1 MLDKIFVSKDNNY
14 EGYRIYYGFIV
25 DPETNEKVDEVLVN
39 TFRSPK
45 SFTGEDMVEI
55 NCHGGLYVTRKIL
68 TLCLS
73 CGARQA
79 LNGNLQRELS

>member
-1 MLDKIFVSKDNNY
+1 
-14 EGYRIYYGFIV
+14 
-25 DPETNEKVDEVLVN
+25 
-39 TFRSPK
+39 
-45 SFTGEDMVEI
+45 MVEI

-79 LNGNLQRELS
+79 LNGVYKESFPEWKN